1 MAVFRYFTHNDN
13 VGETVVTLKAD
24 NFFEKRD
31 KYCIDTSLKMTC
43 QNHQTDSALH
53 TVDPPDGGSPVGGR
67 PASGTPQQMLQ

>member
-1 MAVFRYFTHNDN
+1 MWVKLWLL
-13 VGETVVTLKAD
+13 LKQTISS
-24 NFFEKRD
+24 KKD